1 MESHVY
7 CFGSFRLYLAVAHRF
22 CCGIVCLQW
31 CQRLL
36 VAHFR
41 NTILIYTASRAM
53 MYNAAKSA
61 SVAEDAMI
69 CLMMCAMLSTA
80 PLLAGIVASLEW
92 KKCPPALLRA
102 CGSLR

>member
-1 MESHVY
+1 MSIALV
-7 CFGSFRLYLAVAHRF
+7 RLGCILPLHTASAVALS
-22 CCGIVCLQW
+22 VCNGVKGCLW
-31 CQRLL
+31 PIS
-36 VAHFR
+36 V

-80 PLLAGIVASLEW
+80 PLLAGIVASLER